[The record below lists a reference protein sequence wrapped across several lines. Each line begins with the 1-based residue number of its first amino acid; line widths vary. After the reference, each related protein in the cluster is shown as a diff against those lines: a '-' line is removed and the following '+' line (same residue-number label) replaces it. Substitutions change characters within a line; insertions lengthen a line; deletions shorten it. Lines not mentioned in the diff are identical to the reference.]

1 MAHIAA
7 ARASSPAL
15 VVPHTWAAE
24 ASSPAPVTRTA
35 VPEVPTSDESFQV
48 RYPWHF
54 KGCMAVGLIIAASW
68 VGNYVL
74 VVSPTLEAINSQ
86 PCKDGGS
93 VTNDQLAQNAKMILV
108 YFIWFAV
115 ARMSL
120 FMTCI
125 ASRVTTVHSS
135 SHGFCRT
142 YCVHLI
148 IREGPIYV
156 FVIGC
161 IFFCFHLFL
170 NPYCE
175 HRSGTP
181 DAWNLSMY
189 QTLQIYAIYSCLV
202 SVLSMLLAYWHN
214 KLLLEAARR
223 WPSKKRRAPP
233 GTLEKLETRAYD
245 EALFGDDEET
255 PYSSDCAICLGTW
268 DAEDVIKVTPCGHA
282 FHEECLGGWFRN
294 GRTCAICRQDLT
306 GPPSSSSYL
315 HFFNWRMNSLRPRAL
330 GAPVTSAAV
339 ATSPLGNATTSSDHA
354 PGNPTVAAEAVAV
367 DEEFDDL
374 GAVAN
379 EGSISQPVRA
389 VRRQLANDGQD
400 EGIYAL

>member
-294 GRTCAICRQDLT
+294 GRTCALCRQDLT
-306 GPPSSSSYL
+306 KTTTPSL
-315 HFFNWRMNSLRPRAL
+315 FTWRKNSPRPRAL
-330 GAPVTSAAV
+330 GAPVSHAAPAPITSQDN
-339 ATSPLGNATTSSDHA
+339 SPD
-354 PGNPTVAAEAVAV
+354 NPTSREDMPGSFTIAADQES
-367 DEEFDDL
+367 DDL
-374 GAVAN
+374 EAAAD
-379 EGSISQPVRA
+379 EGPRPQPLA
-389 VRRQLANDGQD
+389 PVRRQMAHDDGQD
-400 EGIYAL
+400 DGPHTL